1 MCHKI
6 AKKII
11 IWCEK
16 DQEFDGYEHIKAVYG
31 IEVFLESFWKLVG
44 LLLLGCLAE
53 NRQMFFRVNSIHIGN
68 RERDGR
74 SFSTNFRLFCN
85 CIRRLSEQAYKL
97 AIDFWEQLAAE
108 RWFTMHSGKGWANIE
123 RFKKGTS

>member
-31 IEVFLESFWKLVG
+31 IEVFLESFWKLAG

-53 NRQMFFRVNSIHIGN
+53 NRQMFFVSILYILGIQK
-68 RERDGR
+68 EMED
-74 SFSTNFRLFCN
+74 LF
-85 CIRRLSEQAYKL
+85 
-97 AIDFWEQLAAE
+97 QLTLDYFA
-108 RWFTMHSGKGWANIE
+108 TV
-123 RFKKGTS
+123 